1 MTEGISRCEEIRREV
16 AASPVAVAAILH
28 PLAALRA
35 MAGDLDEARRLLRE
49 GNAIL
54 DELGTLTA
62 AVSHNEPVVEMLAG
76 RPEVAEARLRGGYER
91 LEAMGERAVLA
102 TTAALLARAIEA
114 QGRDEEAERYCR
126 VSRETAA
133 PEDLPTQIMW
143 RGTAAR
149 VLARRGLGGEATAL
163 ARAAVELAEGT
174 DLLTIR
180 ADAFLDLAEALDLA
194 GQPEEA
200 DAADL
205 PGDRAPRAQGL
216 YGRRGASAGAA
227 RRDHVRDIVNRERR

>member
-1 MTEGISRCEEIRREV
+1 M
-16 AASPVAVAAILH
+16 
-28 PLAALRA
+28 
-35 MAGDLDEARRLLRE
+35 
-49 GNAIL
+49 
-54 DELGTLTA
+54 
-62 AVSHNEPVVEMLAG
+62 
-76 RPEVAEARLRGGYER
+76 
-91 LEAMGERAVLA
+91 
-102 TTAALLARAIEA
+102 
-114 QGRDEEAERYCR
+114 
-126 VSRETAA
+126 SRETAA

-205 PGDRAPRAQGL
+205 PGDRAPRAEGL
-216 YGRRGASAGAA
+216 PPPPRPIHGRPEVADAVGG
-227 RRDHVRDIVNRERR
+227 VR